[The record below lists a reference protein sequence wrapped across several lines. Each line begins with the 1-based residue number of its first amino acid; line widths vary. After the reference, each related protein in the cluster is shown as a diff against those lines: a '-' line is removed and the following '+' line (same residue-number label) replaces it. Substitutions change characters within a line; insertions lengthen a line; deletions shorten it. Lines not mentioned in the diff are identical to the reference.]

1 MWLVEVA
8 LACKIEVQICITF
21 GLWNM
26 GKVELQDDL
35 HSVSSYIITS
45 SITYLSWEK
54 KAQLPQEI
62 WSIRFEKKRP
72 RTFKC
77 TNSREHAMNT
87 QPTLHSS
94 SGHLLFPSYYTL
106 RDTSAFVSA
115 PGTSFSC
122 KQFSIVGTNMGR
134 TSKCCLHFCVCS
146 LYYFGY
152 TLIV

>member
-8 LACKIEVQICITF
+8 LACKIEVQIWVIF

-62 WSIRFEKKRP
+62 WSIRFEKKGLALSNVQ
-72 RTFKC
+72 TVE
-77 TNSREHAMNT
+77 S
-87 QPTLHSS
+87 TLWTHSQ
-94 SGHLLFPSYYTL
+94 HCIALLAIYFFLAIIHSEIQALL
-106 RDTSAFVSA
+106 RVPLGPVSA
-115 PGTSFSC
+115 VSNFQLLVQIWAEHQSATYISVY
-122 KQFSIVGTNMGR
+122 I
-134 TSKCCLHFCVCS
+134 